1 MEKPDMGE
9 RMQWFR
15 IALRMNA
22 LMPIAVAGLVLIAG
36 VAATAPSQAQTAT
49 INVAIQPAVTALPM
63 VVADKKGL
71 FAKRNIEVK
80 WRVSQ
85 VPISDTINTLGR
97 QFDITM
103 GTQPA
108 LIAAAGSGVPVVA
121 ITGGGLDTPAVP
133 TCNIVARA
141 DRGITT
147 FKQLAGKTV
156 GSLTLTG
163 NIHFALLDVLQK
175 QGVDLD
181 GIQWVVGTIPQLP
194 DLLKAGRV
202 DAIEEIEPFAG
213 IAIAAGGVAL
223 GDPFRSIGDRAFVGY
238 WLAHRDW
245 ANKNQD
251 VVLRY
256 TEAMKEAADWVAAN
270 PDEAR
275 VFLSSYTGLQG
286 PALGKTPILDFSFA
300 PTVPEIQKQLVPDLQ
315 TWNAILKR
323 TSDIRPVAAGDLL
336 PGWAK

>member
-1 MEKPDMGE
+1 
-9 RMQWFR
+9 
-15 IALRMNA
+15 
-22 LMPIAVAGLVLIAG
+22 
-36 VAATAPSQAQTAT
+36 
-49 INVAIQPAVTALPM
+49 
-63 VVADKKGL
+63 
-71 FAKRNIEVK
+71 
-80 WRVSQ
+80 
-85 VPISDTINTLGR
+85 
-97 QFDITM
+97 
-103 GTQPA
+103 
-108 LIAAAGSGVPVVA
+108 
-121 ITGGGLDTPAVP
+121 
-133 TCNIVARA
+133 
-141 DRGITT
+141 
-147 FKQLAGKTV
+147 
-156 GSLTLTG
+156 
-163 NIHFALLDVLQK
+163 
-175 QGVDLD
+175 
-181 GIQWVVGTIPQLP
+181 

-238 WLAHRDW
+238 WLPHPAWAH
-245 ANKNQD
+245 KNQD

-256 TEAMKEAADWVAAN
+256 TQAVKKAAHWVAAN

-300 PTVPEIQKQLVPDLQ
+300 PTVPEIQKQLVPDQQ